1 MKVDSAAAEG
11 SEKLC
16 EISGLLPSRF
26 GRRSALSRAVDIPR
40 PQNIRDKR
48 RKQALYGGAAL
59 VVLLGVTLGLSR
71 LKPAAPTVERSTVWV
86 DTVKR
91 GSLLRQVRGIGT
103 LVPEEIRWIPALS
116 EGRVE
121 RILVRPGTAVKA
133 DTVLVELSNPQVQQ
147 EALDAQFQ
155 VKAAEAEYNSLHVQL
170 QSQVLNQKALATRA
184 QNESTQ
190 AKTRAETDAELA
202 KLGVI
207 SQQSLKVS
215 QQNAHQLGVQ
225 GEIEEQR
232 LENSSRELQAR
243 LAAQQARVEQLKALY
258 QLHLTQL
265 NALKIRA
272 GTDGVLQELSLNNQ
286 PLQVGQQV
294 AAGTTIAK
302 VAQPSKLMAELRI
315 PETQAKDVSLNQPAQ
330 VDTHNGVVKG
340 HVTRI
345 DPAVQ
350 NGTVTV
356 DVVFDEP
363 LPQGARPDLSV
374 DGTVDLERMT
384 NVLYVGRPAFGQE
397 KSTLGMF
404 VLQPDGT
411 AVRTQV
417 KVGRSSVNAIEING
431 GLKEGD
437 QVVLSDMSRWDNYD
451 RIRLE

>member
-1 MKVDSAAAEG
+1 M
-11 SEKLC
+11 
-16 EISGLLPSRF
+16 
-26 GRRSALSRAVDIPR
+26 DIPR
-40 PQNIRDKR
+40 PQNLRDKR
-48 RKQALYGGAAL
+48 RRQIIYGAAAL

-71 LKPAAPTVERSTVWV
+71 LKPAAPTVERSTVWL

-91 GSLLRQVRGIGT
+91 GPMLRQVRGNGT

-116 EGRVE
+116 EARVE
-121 RILVRPGTAVKA
+121 RILARPGTSVKQ
-133 DTVLVELSNPQVQQ
+133 DTILVELSNPQVEQ
-147 EALDAQFQ
+147 EALDARFQ
-155 VKAAEAEYNSLHVQL
+155 VKAAEAEYNSLRVQL
-170 QSQVLNQKALATRA
+170 QSQVLNQKAQATRA
-184 QNESTQ
+184 QTESSQ
-190 AKTRAETDAELA
+190 AKMRADTDAELA

-215 QQNAHQLGVQ
+215 QGNAQQLGGQ
-225 GEIEEQR
+225 SDIEQQR
-232 LENSSRELQAR
+232 FENSNRELEAR
-243 LAAQQARVEQLKALY
+243 LAAQRARVEQLNALY

-272 GTDGVLQELSLNNQ
+272 GIDGVLQELSLNGH

-315 PETQAKDVSLNQPAQ
+315 PETQAKDVTLNQPAQ
-330 VDTHNGVVKG
+330 VDTHNGVVPG

-350 NGTVTV
+350 NGTVTI
-356 DVVFDEP
+356 DVSLDGQLP
-363 LPQGARPDLSV
+363 LGARPDLSV
-374 DGTVDLERMT
+374 DGTVDLQRLS

-397 KSTLGMF
+397 NSTVGMF

-411 AVRTQV
+411 AVRQQV
-417 KVGRSSVNAIEING
+417 KVGRSSVNAIEIVG

-437 QVVLSDMSRWDNYD
+437 QVILSDMTRWDNND

>member
-1 MKVDSAAAEG
+1 M
-11 SEKLC
+11 
-16 EISGLLPSRF
+16 
-26 GRRSALSRAVDIPR
+26 DIPR
-40 PQNIRDKR
+40 PQKLRDKR
-48 RKQALYGGAAL
+48 RRQIIYGAAAL

-71 LKPAAPTVERSTVWV
+71 LKPAAPTVERSTVWL

-91 GSLLRQVRGIGT
+91 GPMLRQVRGNGT

-116 EGRVE
+116 EARVE
-121 RILVRPGTAVKA
+121 RILARPGTSVKQ
-133 DTVLVELSNPQVQQ
+133 DTILVELSNPQVEQ
-147 EALDAQFQ
+147 EALDARFQ
-155 VKAAEAEYNSLHVQL
+155 VKAAEAEYNSLRVQL
-170 QSQVLNQKALATRA
+170 QSQVLNQKAQATRA
-184 QNESTQ
+184 QTESSQ
-190 AKTRAETDAELA
+190 AKMRADTDAELA

-215 QQNAHQLGVQ
+215 QGNAQQLGGQ
-225 GEIEEQR
+225 SDIEQQR
-232 LENSSRELQAR
+232 FENSNRELEAR
-243 LAAQQARVEQLKALY
+243 LAAQRARVEQLNALY

-272 GTDGVLQELSLNNQ
+272 GIDGVLQELSLNGH

-315 PETQAKDVSLNQPAQ
+315 PETQAKDVTLNQPAQ
-330 VDTHNGVVKG
+330 VDTHNGVVPG

-350 NGTVTV
+350 NGTVTI
-356 DVVFDEP
+356 DVSLDGQLP
-363 LPQGARPDLSV
+363 LGARPDLSV
-374 DGTVDLERMT
+374 DGTVDLQRLS

-397 KSTLGMF
+397 NSTVGMF

-411 AVRTQV
+411 AVRQQV
-417 KVGRSSVNAIEING
+417 KVGRSSVNAIEIVG

-437 QVVLSDMSRWDNYD
+437 QVILSDMTRWDNND

>member
-1 MKVDSAAAEG
+1 
-11 SEKLC
+11 
-16 EISGLLPSRF
+16 
-26 GRRSALSRAVDIPR
+26 VDIPR

-48 RKQALYGGAAL
+48 RKQIIYAGAGL
-59 VVLLGVTLGLSR
+59 LVLLAVTLGLSK

-91 GSLLRQVRGIGT
+91 GPMLRQVRGIGT

-133 DTVLVELSNPQVQQ
+133 DTVLVELSNPQVLQ
-147 EALDAQFQ
+147 EAVDAEYQ
-155 VKAAEAEYNSLHVQL
+155 VKAAEAEYNSLHVQM
-170 QSQVLNQKALATRA
+170 QSQVLNQKAQAARA
-184 QNESTQ
+184 QTESAQ
-190 AKTRAETDAELA
+190 AKMRADTDAELA

-207 SQQSLKVS
+207 SDQTLKVS
-215 QQNAHQLGVQ
+215 KSNAQQLGMQ
-225 GEIEEQR
+225 DTIEQQR
-232 LENSSRELQAR
+232 FENSGRELEAR
-243 LAAQQARVEQLKALY
+243 LAAQRARVEQLKALY

-265 NALKIRA
+265 NGLKIRA
-272 GTDGVLQELSLNNQ
+272 GTDGVLQELNLNNQ

-294 AAGTTIAK
+294 PAGTTIAK
-302 VAQPSKLMAELRI
+302 VAQPSKLMAELRV
-315 PETQAKDVSLNQPAQ
+315 PETQAKDISLNLPAQ
-330 VDTHNGVVKG
+330 VDTHNGIVPG

-356 DVVFDEP
+356 DVKLDGE

-374 DGTVDLERMT
+374 DGTVDLERLS

-397 KSTLGMF
+397 NSTIGMF
-404 VLQPDGT
+404 VLQSDGY

-417 KVGRSSVNAIEING
+417 KVGRSSVNAIEILG
-431 GLKEGD
+431 GLKDGD

>member
-1 MKVDSAAAEG
+1 
-11 SEKLC
+11 
-16 EISGLLPSRF
+16 
-26 GRRSALSRAVDIPR
+26 VDIPR
-40 PQNIRDKR
+40 PQNLRDKR
-48 RKQALYGGAAL
+48 RRQIIYGAAAL

-71 LKPAAPTVERSTVWV
+71 LKPAAPTVERSTVWL

-91 GSLLRQVRGIGT
+91 GPMLRQVRGNGT

-116 EGRVE
+116 EARVE
-121 RILVRPGTAVKA
+121 RILARPGTSVKK
-133 DTVLVELSNPQVQQ
+133 DTILVELSNPQVEQ
-147 EALDAQFQ
+147 EAVDARFQ
-155 VKAAEAEYNSLHVQL
+155 VKAAEAEYNSLRVQL
-170 QSQVLNQKALATRA
+170 QSQVLNQKAQATRA
-184 QNESTQ
+184 QTESSQ
-190 AKTRAETDAELA
+190 AKMRADTDAELA

-215 QQNAHQLGVQ
+215 QGNAQQLGGQ
-225 GEIEEQR
+225 SDIEQQR
-232 LENSSRELQAR
+232 FENSNRELEAR
-243 LAAQQARVEQLKALY
+243 LAAQRARVEQLNALY

-272 GTDGVLQELSLNNQ
+272 GIDGVLQELSLNGH

-315 PETQAKDVSLNQPAQ
+315 PETQAKDVTLNQPAQ
-330 VDTHNGVVKG
+330 IDTHNGVVPG

-350 NGTVTV
+350 NGTVTI
-356 DVVFDEP
+356 DVSLDGQLP
-363 LPQGARPDLSV
+363 LGARPDLSV
-374 DGTVDLERMT
+374 DGTVDLQRLS

-397 KSTLGMF
+397 NSTVGMF

-411 AVRTQV
+411 AVRQQV
-417 KVGRSSVNAIEING
+417 KVGRSSVNAIEIVG

-437 QVVLSDMSRWDNYD
+437 QVILSDMTRWDNND